1 MAANDKYIDSKAN
14 DKYRRICPICGAV
27 LRYERRPSTRGEKWK
42 NIERDVKEITVTVP
56 GAGKRAGRVRIKV
69 KEDFG
74 KASNVQ
80 NTYGV
85 WVCPECKLGFGY
97 KDTLPPEPEQRP
109 DYSKMTA
116 REYKRLNN
124 L

>member
-1 MAANDKYIDSKAN
+1 MAKDRYE
-14 DKYRRICPICGAV
+14 RRCPICGAT
-27 LRYERRPSTRGEKWK
+27 LRYECRPSTRPKKWK
-42 NIERDVKEITVTVP
+42 KGNIEREVKEITVTVA
-56 GAGKRAGRVRIKV
+56 GAGRGAARVRVKV

-80 NTYGV
+80 NTYSI

-97 KDTLPPEPEQRP
+97 KDTLPPEPKPRP